1 MKLTR
6 SGRPVTKPAKFSDD
20 LSEDSGISSTTFEI
34 LSPSAKNTFIVRL
47 PNKSGDG
54 SVFGS
59 NGLDV
64 KSELLTADQVEY
76 INGGEGIDDPMPVD
90 QSDFTDNN
98 YSQTIIYEGANGSE
112 IQNGGDHLGNN
123 PDDNLTEFSLTNIP
137 IDMVDNSCK
146 NEEILGGGS
155 NVFHD
160 DQRMTLAEQLAL
172 IQSGAQIHLQRD
184 QNGRQLNTI
193 SLDPS
198 SEIRDHVISIEENGQ
213 ITIEQINNEKDYE
226 EHSDNET
233 PEDPVFIEVTENS
246 SKSPHTPPP
255 FPEWWLRLS
264 STFLSFLSTGYMVDL
279 WLVCC
284 DGEAV
289 PAHQLIFSHVSSNLR
304 LWLAEARVETQ
315 EEAVTLSLPDWDSDT
330 VGQFVS
336 ALYQGQLP
344 AQRKSQDKIS
354 ELADIFGID
363 FDKRNGTIDT
373 ILQSKSSVNLKQDK
387 DDNQLVLFSTNTE
400 QRNSPSKSFSF
411 NELNTGTS
419 DERGDMMDQVQLGD
433 QQVQVVQTDSG
444 EILLVTCDGQG
455 ESLGLHTQAQFDN
468 LRSHVQ
474 YNDGLGLPTNVGET
488 DSQGGQTFDDEVEKI
503 KAVKIAQIKEQQG
516 KQCPICYNTAIL
528 HRFNSNS
535 ADQKFAYRCCNSEC
549 NTDNLKTARAFNQH
563 MVKHSESVQYE
574 PASRVCP
581 LCFRPR
587 IEHKNRT
594 LSDVE
599 KGNHRG
605 NLYKCCHCAASKL
618 SAKKFFIHMENH
630 VAKKHVCSVCGKGY
644 SYKHLLNEHNWK
656 EHGEGQHI
664 RYPCNWEG
672 CDYSAKYK
680 QTLHTHV
687 MERHHGV
694 KRKHRQEDAYKKI
707 NCPTCNKSLK
717 KWYYHQ
723 FHKKTCS
730 SGNVIYQCEI
740 CGKEGFINA
749 VTLQNHV
756 RTKHSVDRPF
766 NCEYCP
772 AKYAT
777 AMSLSGHRSRKH
789 GVNSRGEVVPKKMFP
804 CDHCGKLL
812 TSKMKLQAHIEV
824 IHEGRRDY
832 KCRFCDKTFTSKSN
846 LQIHEGSLHT
856 GVLPYRCEFCQKM
869 FARRSQLATHKEAQH
884 PGHAGPFYVVE
895 DVDSVQ
901 VDDIIIPVES
911 VEDGVEISVGVD
923 SVSIMEG
930 VAMA

>member
-6 SGRPVTKPAKFSDD
+6 SGRPVTKPAKFAED
-20 LSEDSGISSTTFEI
+20 LSEDSGISNTTFEI
-34 LSPSAKNTFIVRL
+34 LSPSSKNTFIVRL
-47 PNKSGDG
+47 PNKNEDQ
-54 SVFGS
+54 SVFGH
-59 NGLDV
+59 NGLGV
-64 KSELLTADQVEY
+64 KSELLNRDQVEY
-76 INGGEGIDDPMPVD
+76 INGGENVNDSMHVD
-90 QSDFTDNN
+90 HNNYSDND
-98 YSQTIIYEGANGSE
+98 YSQTIIYEGGDVPD
-112 IQNGGDHLGNN
+112 QNSGGEDLVNSS
-123 PDDNLTEFSLTNIP
+123 DDITEFSLTNIP
-137 IDMVDNSCK
+137 IEMVGNDCKEENS
-146 NEEILGGGS
+146 LDGDS
-155 NVFHD
+155 NVF
-160 DQRMTLAEQLAL
+160 QGENRMTLAEQLAL
-172 IQSGAQIHLQRD
+172 IQSGAQIHLQRE
-184 QNGRQLNTI
+184 QNGRQLGSI
-193 SLDPS
+193 SLGPE

-213 ITIEQINNEKDYE
+213 ITIEQISNDKEFEDN
-226 EHSDNET
+226 SDSEM

-246 SKSPHTPPP
+246 SKSPHTPPT

-284 DGEAV
+284 DGEAI

-304 LWLAEARVETQ
+304 LWLAEARVDTQ

-344 AQRKSQDKIS
+344 PQRDSQKKIC
-354 ELADIFGID
+354 ELAAIFGIE
-363 FDKRNGTIDT
+363 FG
-373 ILQSKSSVNLKQDK
+373 SKTLSKDIVADSSNIVIPKKDK
-387 DDNQLVLFSTNTE
+387 DGNQLVLFSTSAE
-400 QRNSPSKSFSF
+400 QTHSPTKSFSLPG
-411 NELNTGTS
+411 LNTVGA
-419 DERGDMMDQVQLGD
+419 DERTDVMDQVQLGD

-455 ESLGLHTQAQFDN
+455 ESLGMNTQAQLDN
-468 LRSHVQ
+468 LRSQVQ
-474 YNDGLGLPTNVGET
+474 YNEGMGLSAPHASDTDAQVG
-488 DSQGGQTFDDEVEKI
+488 QAFDDEVEKI

-516 KQCPICYNTAIL
+516 KQCPVCYSTAIQ

-535 ADQKFAYRCCNSEC
+535 ADQKFAYRCCNSDC

-587 IEHKNRT
+587 IEHKNRS
-594 LSDVE
+594 LSDEE

-630 VAKKHVCSVCGKGY
+630 VAKKHVCNVCGKGY

-869 FARRSQLATHKEAQH
+869 FARRSQLAAHREAQH

-923 SVSIMEG
+923 TVSIMEG

>member
-6 SGRPVTKPAKFSDD
+6 SGRPVTKPAKFSED
-20 LSEDSGISSTTFEI
+20 LSADSGISNTTFEI
-34 LSPSAKNTFIVRL
+34 LSPSSKSTFIVRL
-47 PNKSGDG
+47 PNKNGDQ
-54 SVFGS
+54 SVFGH
-59 NGLDV
+59 NGLGV
-64 KSELLTADQVEY
+64 KSELLNTDQVEY
-76 INGGEGIDDPMPVD
+76 INGGENINDSMHVDPD
-90 QSDFTDNN
+90 NYTDND
-98 YSQTIIYEGANGSE
+98 YSQTIIYESGDVADQN
-112 IQNGGDHLGNN
+112 NGGEDMVNSA
-123 PDDNLTEFSLTNIP
+123 DDITEFSLTNIP
-137 IDMVDNSCK
+137 IDMVGNDCKEENSLD
-146 NEEILGGGS
+146 EDS
-155 NVFHD
+155 NVF
-160 DQRMTLAEQLAL
+160 QEENRMTLAEQLAL

-184 QNGRQLNTI
+184 QNGRQMGSI
-193 SLDPS
+193 SLGPET
-198 SEIRDHVISIEENGQ
+198 EIRDHVISIEENGQ
-213 ITIEQINNEKDYE
+213 ITIEQISNDKDFE
-226 EHSDNET
+226 ENSESDM

-246 SKSPHTPPP
+246 SKSPHTPPT

-284 DGEAV
+284 DGEAI

-304 LWLAEARVETQ
+304 QWLAEARVETQ

-344 AQRKSQDKIS
+344 PQRDSQKKIG
-354 ELADIFGID
+354 ELAAIFGIQ
-363 FDKRNGTIDT
+363 FG
-373 ILQSKSSVNLKQDK
+373 SKTASRDVVSESCSIAIPKKDQDENK
-387 DDNQLVLFSTNTE
+387 LVLFSTSAE
-400 QRNSPSKSFSF
+400 QTQSPNKSFTLP
-411 NELNTGTS
+411 ELSTVAA
-419 DERGDMMDQVQLGD
+419 DERNDVMDQVQLGD

-455 ESLGLHTQAQFDN
+455 ESLGVNTQAHLDN

-474 YNDGLGLPTNVGET
+474 YNEGLGLSAPHTA
-488 DSQGGQTFDDEVEKI
+488 DADAQGGQAFDDEVEKI

-516 KQCPICYNTAIL
+516 KQCPVCYNTAIQ

-535 ADQKFAYRCCNSEC
+535 ADQKFAYRCCNSDC

-563 MVKHSESVQYE
+563 MIKHSESVQYE

-587 IEHKNRT
+587 IEHKNRS
-594 LSDVE
+594 LSDEE

-630 VAKKHVCSVCGKGY
+630 VAKKHVCNVCGKGY

-730 SGNVIYQCEI
+730 SGNVIYQVLI
-740 CGKEGFINA
+740 TFI
-749 VTLQNHV
+749 Q
-756 RTKHSVDRPF
+756 DR
-766 NCEYCP
+766 
-772 AKYAT
+772 
-777 AMSLSGHRSRKH
+777 
-789 GVNSRGEVVPKKMFP
+789 V
-804 CDHCGKLL
+804 
-812 TSKMKLQAHIEV
+812 
-824 IHEGRRDY
+824 
-832 KCRFCDKTFTSKSN
+832 
-846 LQIHEGSLHT
+846 
-856 GVLPYRCEFCQKM
+856 
-869 FARRSQLATHKEAQH
+869 
-884 PGHAGPFYVVE
+884 
-895 DVDSVQ
+895 
-901 VDDIIIPVES
+901 
-911 VEDGVEISVGVD
+911 
-923 SVSIMEG
+923 
-930 VAMA
+930 

>member
-6 SGRPVTKPAKFSDD
+6 SGRPVTKPAKFAED
-20 LSEDSGISSTTFEI
+20 LSEDSGISNTFEI
-34 LSPSAKNTFIVRL
+34 LSPSSKNTFIVRL
-47 PNKSGDG
+47 PNKNEDQ
-54 SVFGS
+54 SVFGH
-59 NGLDV
+59 NGLGV
-64 KSELLTADQVEY
+64 KSELLNRDQVEY
-76 INGGEGIDDPMPVD
+76 INGGENIDDSMHVD
-90 QSDFTDNN
+90 HNNYTDND
-98 YSQTIIYEGANGSE
+98 YSQTIIYEGGDVPDQNSGGEDLVNSSDE
-112 IQNGGDHLGNN
+112 I
-123 PDDNLTEFSLTNIP
+123 TEFSLTNIP
-137 IDMVDNSCK
+137 IEMVGNDCKEENS
-146 NEEILGGGS
+146 LDGDS
-155 NVFHD
+155 NVF
-160 DQRMTLAEQLAL
+160 QEENRMTLAEQLAL

-184 QNGRQLNTI
+184 QNGRQLGSI
-193 SLDPS
+193 SLGPE

-213 ITIEQINNEKDYE
+213 ITIEQISNGKEFEDN
-226 EHSDNET
+226 SDSEM

-246 SKSPHTPPP
+246 SKSPHTPPT

-284 DGEAV
+284 DGEAI

-304 LWLAEARVETQ
+304 LWLAEARVDTQ

-344 AQRKSQDKIS
+344 PQRDSQKKIC
-354 ELADIFGID
+354 ELAAIFGIE
-363 FDKRNGTIDT
+363 FG
-373 ILQSKSSVNLKQDK
+373 SKTLSKDVVAESSSIVTPKKDK
-387 DDNQLVLFSTNTE
+387 DGNQLVLFSTSAE
-400 QRNSPSKSFSF
+400 QTHSPNKSFTLPV
-411 NELNTGTS
+411 LNTVGA
-419 DERGDMMDQVQLGD
+419 DERTDVMDQVQLGD

-455 ESLGLHTQAQFDN
+455 ESLGMNTQAQLDN
-468 LRSHVQ
+468 LRSQVQ
-474 YNDGLGLPTNVGET
+474 YNEGLGLSAPHAA
-488 DSQGGQTFDDEVEKI
+488 DADAQGGQAFDDEVEKI

-516 KQCPICYNTAIL
+516 KQCPVCYSTAIQ

-535 ADQKFAYRCCNSEC
+535 ADQKFAYRCCNSDC

-563 MVKHSESVQYE
+563 MLKHSESVQYE

-587 IEHKNRT
+587 IEHKNRS
-594 LSDVE
+594 LSDEE

-630 VAKKHVCSVCGKGY
+630 VAKKHVCNVCGKGY

-869 FARRSQLATHKEAQH
+869 FARRSQLAAHREAQH

-923 SVSIMEG
+923 TVSIMEG